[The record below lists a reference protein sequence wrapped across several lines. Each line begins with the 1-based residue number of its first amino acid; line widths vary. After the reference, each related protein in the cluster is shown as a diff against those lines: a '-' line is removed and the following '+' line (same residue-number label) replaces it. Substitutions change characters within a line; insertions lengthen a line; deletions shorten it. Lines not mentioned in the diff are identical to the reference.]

1 MEYMMKTEIT
11 KADILPLPDYIKV
24 RKDRHAALIALKKL
38 RRIESGPVA
47 TCYFE
52 NYDTMLH
59 QVQEMLYIEKGG
71 DEQVEDELRAYNPMI
86 PKGKELTATVMFEID
101 EPIRRKNFLSRLGG
115 VENTMF
121 IRFGDH
127 EVMGVPEEDLDRTTA
142 DGKASSVQFIHFP
155 FTDAQIAAFKAAAQ
169 VLVGFSHDQ
178 YGHMAVLTDA
188 SRDALAKDFG

>member
-11 KADILPLPDYIKV
+11 KAEILPLPDYIKV
-24 RKDRHAALIALKKL
+24 RKERHAALIALKKM
-38 RRIESGPVA
+38 RRIEIGPVA

-86 PKGKELTATVMFEID
+86 PKGKDLTATVMFEID

-127 EVMGVPEEDLDRTTA
+127 EVVGAPEEDLDRTTA

-155 FTDAQIAAFKAAAQ
+155 FTDTQIAAFKAAAQ

>member
-1 MEYMMKTEIT
+1 
-11 KADILPLPDYIKV
+11 
-24 RKDRHAALIALKKL
+24 
-38 RRIESGPVA
+38 
-47 TCYFE
+47 
-52 NYDTMLH
+52 
-59 QVQEMLYIEKGG
+59 
-71 DEQVEDELRAYNPMI
+71 
-86 PKGKELTATVMFEID
+86 MFEID

>member
-24 RKDRHAALIALKKL
+24 RKERHSALIALKKM
-38 RRIESGPVA
+38 RRIEIGPVA

-155 FTDAQIAAFKAAAQ
+155 FTDTQIAAFKSAAQ

>member
-11 KADILPLPDYIKV
+11 KAEILPLPDYIKV
-24 RKDRHAALIALKKL
+24 RKERHAALIALKKM
-38 RRIESGPVA
+38 RRIEIGPVA

-127 EVMGVPEEDLDRTTA
+127 EVVGVPEEDLDRTTA

-155 FTDAQIAAFKAAAQ
+155 FTDTQIAAFKAAAQ